1 MIINDLD
8 GYYIVF
14 DTKNWNTELDTL
26 IIKYSHIFLIF
37 ECPRSVTNSHGANIL
52 LFSEQNKRKRVF
64 NTKNLKMGMKSPDAL
79 LHRG

>member
-26 IIKYSHIFLIF
+26 IYMS
-37 ECPRSVTNSHGANIL
+37 C
-52 LFSEQNKRKRVF
+52 
-64 NTKNLKMGMKSPDAL
+64 
-79 LHRG
+79 

>member
-26 IIKYSHIFLIF
+26 VFLLGI
-37 ECPRSVTNSHGANIL
+37 T
-52 LFSEQNKRKRVF
+52 
-64 NTKNLKMGMKSPDAL
+64 
-79 LHRG
+79 

>member
-26 IIKYSHIFLIF
+26 YNYFRNSNSINEAMTGISLDSSDSQRNYDLI
-37 ECPRSVTNSHGANIL
+37 ER
-52 LFSEQNKRKRVF
+52 E
-64 NTKNLKMGMKSPDAL
+64 
-79 LHRG
+79 

>member
-26 IIKYSHIFLIF
+26 VII
-37 ECPRSVTNSHGANIL
+37 TTIL
-52 LFSEQNKRKRVF
+52 KVL
-64 NTKNLKMGMKSPDAL
+64 MMI
-79 LHRG
+79 

>member
-26 IIKYSHIFLIF
+26 INGSNHDYHIL
-37 ECPRSVTNSHGANIL
+37 SN
-52 LFSEQNKRKRVF
+52 QQ
-64 NTKNLKMGMKSPDAL
+64 
-79 LHRG
+79 

>member
-26 IIKYSHIFLIF
+26 ISFMVDT
-37 ECPRSVTNSHGANIL
+37 CPVIGDRS
-52 LFSEQNKRKRVF
+52 LFFTVKK
-64 NTKNLKMGMKSPDAL
+64 
-79 LHRG
+79 

>member
-26 IIKYSHIFLIF
+26 VKYCFVRLSAVAGNLAVICQQSCLQLAAILQAF
-37 ECPRSVTNSHGANIL
+37 ANY
-52 LFSEQNKRKRVF
+52 
-64 NTKNLKMGMKSPDAL
+64 
-79 LHRG
+79 

>member
-26 IIKYSHIFLIF
+26 IIN
-37 ECPRSVTNSHGANIL
+37 C
-52 LFSEQNKRKRVF
+52 FSQELEK
-64 NTKNLKMGMKSPDAL
+64 
-79 LHRG
+79 

>member
-26 IIKYSHIFLIF
+26 FINFVIVIVIKIITTFALESF
-37 ECPRSVTNSHGANIL
+37 RVSNSV
-52 LFSEQNKRKRVF
+52 KV
-64 NTKNLKMGMKSPDAL
+64 NL
-79 LHRG
+79 

>member
-26 IIKYSHIFLIF
+26 INNIINIYQIRYFAYMVFLLYL
-37 ECPRSVTNSHGANIL
+37 CN
-52 LFSEQNKRKRVF
+52 RV
-64 NTKNLKMGMKSPDAL
+64 LK
-79 LHRG
+79 

>member
-26 IIKYSHIFLIF
+26 FIYLRFISPSIIGL
-37 ECPRSVTNSHGANIL
+37 R
-52 LFSEQNKRKRVF
+52 
-64 NTKNLKMGMKSPDAL
+64 
-79 LHRG
+79 